1 MYSFL
6 TEKYDEMLDG
16 RSLQWLAEKIGYS
29 RVSLYEILRG
39 KKSCRKAVA
48 IAIVK
53 TLNKDY
59 ILEDF
64 FENDDKV
71 DKEG

>member
-16 RSLQWLAEKIGYS
+16 RSLQWLADKIGYS

-39 KKSCRKAVA
+39 KKMCRKAVA